1 MNLNPNLK
9 QIILAELQKASSQGF
24 PLAHGTLLDAV
35 IAKRPQTSSDEFSAT
50 LEKLCDAGQV
60 CPLRVNR
67 GGIWQNVYQTNQAA
81 STKEKTSMSNPNTGA
96 SKLMRAIV
104 MHGPITDADLAI
116 KTGIAAKSIDSLLD
130 APNTRD
136 AVTSRRGFCAE
147 KGRELKHYMTTT
159 QADDWDAREA
169 ESESEKRI
177 DAIGQN
183 GNTGEHYTAHVMSA
197 PEAEETR
204 TTDNAEKVSA
214 NRILAE
220 KLQHR
225 EQDIE
230 KMRALLASKSET
242 IVQME
247 DQIEAMKQN
256 AGIGGKLALLLID
269 SADLTEVEEL
279 DANCDP
285 RIAQAAAMAR
295 IDHGHAARAVVV
307 RIIGEAVRQVQWK
320 AAA

>member
-1 MNLNPNLK
+1 MNLS
-9 QIILAELQKASSQGF
+9 QIIIDELARGAGQGF
-24 PLAHGTLLDAV
+24 PQSYGTLLDAV
-35 IAKRPQTSSDEFSAT
+35 ISKRPHTSNDEFCVA
-50 LEKLCDAGQV
+50 LDGLCDAGLVTQ
-60 CPLRVNR
+60 LRVNR
-67 GGIWQNVYQTNQAA
+67 GGMWVNVYQPVNAGSINEDQ
-81 STKEKTSMSNPNTGA
+81 SMSEQKNT
-96 SKLMRAIV
+96 LLHRLIV
-104 MHGPITDADLAI
+104 LHGPIAGGAL
-116 KTGIAAKSIDSLLD
+116 
-130 APNTRD
+130 
-136 AVTSRRGFCAE
+136 AE
-147 KGRELKHYMTTT
+147 KARATGSNIPAKNVPGLLETLVRKGDVIVRKYESASWYMTPN
-159 QADDWDAREA
+159 QAVEWDEDRAAAGGDRE
-169 ESESEKRI
+169 
-177 DAIGQN
+177 
-183 GNTGEHYTAHVMSA
+183 AHVMSA
-197 PEAEETR
+197 PEADETR
-204 TTDNAEKVSA
+204 TTDNAENVSD
-214 NRILAE
+214 NLILAK

-269 SADLTEVEEL
+269 SADLTEIEEL